1 MKVLLV
7 NGSSHRNGCTYTA
20 LEEISIALNKEDII
34 TEFFQL
40 GNPEIRDCSGCGA
53 CRQIGK
59 CVYDDIVN
67 VFVDKARE
75 FDGFV
80 FGTPVYYAHPAGR
93 LLSFMDRAFYS
104 GKDAF
109 CFKPAAAIAS
119 ARRSGTTASFDV
131 LNKYFSI
138 NNMPIITSSYW
149 NNIHGNIADEAKEDA
164 EGLQTM
170 RHLAKNMAW
179 ILKCID
185 YGKKAGILYPNL
197 EDKIRTNFIR

>member
-7 NGSSHRNGCTYTA
+7 NGSTHRNGTTYTA
-20 LEEISIALNKEDII
+20 LSEIAKVLGNASVDSEI
-34 TEFFQL
+34 FQL

-53 CRQIGK
+53 CRQLGK

-67 VFVDKARE
+67 VFTEKAAD

-80 FGTPVYYAHPAGR
+80 FGSPVYYAHPSGR
-93 LLSFMDRAFYS
+93 ILSFMDRAFYS
-104 GKDAF
+104 ASSAF
-109 CFKPAAAIAS
+109 AYKPAAAVAC

-138 NNMPIITSSYW
+138 NNMPIISSTYW
-149 NNIHGNIADEAKEDA
+149 NNVYGGSGAEARQDL

-170 RHLAKNMAW
+170 RNIGRNMAW

-185 YGKKAGILYPNL
+185 YSRKAGIIRPDA
-197 EDKIRTNFIR
+197 EKDVRTNFIR

>member
-7 NGSSHRNGCTYTA
+7 NGSSHRNGSTYTA
-20 LEEISIALNKEDII
+20 LVEVTKGLTAGGVQFEI
-34 TEFFQL
+34 FQL

-67 VFVDKARE
+67 VFVEKAKD

-80 FGTPVYYAHPAGR
+80 FGTPVYYAHPSGR
-93 LLSFMDRAFYS
+93 ILSFLDRAFYS

-109 CFKPAAAIAS
+109 AFKPAAAIAS

-131 LNKYFSI
+131 LNKYFTI
-138 NNMPIITSSYW
+138 NNMPIVSASYW
-149 NNIHGNIADEAKEDA
+149 NNIHGNNAAEAVQDI

-170 RHLAKNMAW
+170 RILGTNMAW
-179 ILKCID
+179 LLKCID
-185 YGKKAGILYPNL
+185 YSRKAGIVPPNP
-197 EDKIRTNFIR
+197 EEKIYTNFIR